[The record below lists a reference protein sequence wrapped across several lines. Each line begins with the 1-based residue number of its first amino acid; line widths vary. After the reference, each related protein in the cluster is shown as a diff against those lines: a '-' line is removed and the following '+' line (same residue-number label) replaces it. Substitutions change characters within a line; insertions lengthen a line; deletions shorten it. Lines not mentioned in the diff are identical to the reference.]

1 MRSRTACFRSAGSK
15 KPPARATPELEP
27 SAEQVEATRV
37 AELTPREQEVFRLI
51 ARGYSNAEIAEAF
64 VISEG
69 TVKTHVKRLLGKLGL
84 RDRTQAVVFA
94 YEVGFVAPSHVSTSL
109 RRVK

>member
-1 MRSRTACFRSAGSK
+1 M
-15 KPPARATPELEP
+15 
-27 SAEQVEATRV
+27 AEGPIEESTGGPVGATRI
-37 AELTPREQEVFRLI
+37 AELTPREGEVLQLI

-69 TVKTHVKRLLGKLGL
+69 TVKTHVKRLLGKLEL

-94 YEVGFVAPSHVSTSL
+94 YEVESVRASHAASASL
-109 RRVK
+109 QRVQ